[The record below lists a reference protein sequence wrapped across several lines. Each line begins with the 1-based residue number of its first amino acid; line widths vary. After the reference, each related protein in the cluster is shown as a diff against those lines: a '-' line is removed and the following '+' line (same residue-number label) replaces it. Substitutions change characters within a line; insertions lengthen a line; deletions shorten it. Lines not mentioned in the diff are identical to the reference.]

1 MRALHHHHPTA
12 PRVHAVAAMLAA
24 LFVVLAL
31 VDVAFA
37 GDASQTTEGRAVLAP
52 GNLPERRFAP
62 CGALDPEARRL
73 VVFGGRSEAGI
84 THFGDAWALDLTTHE
99 GHGRWEQAAGAGANE
114 APAPPPTR
122 SCAAAWDSDGDRLLV
137 FGGWNG
143 TTMRNGVWALDV
155 DASTWTQLC
164 DATSCG
170 TAPSPRRAAAA
181 GYDPVRDQ
189 LVVFGGLDGTYRND
203 VWTLSL
209 DGAPQWQ
216 ARSASGALPTVRASH
231 TMTYDAGRDRMWVVG
246 GTTAG
251 SDLADTWAL
260 DLTTMAWE
268 QLTPPGCPAACP
280 SPRSGHVAAYDDGL
294 DRIILYGGLQ
304 SASGLAPPEAWALS
318 ALDGSGRWDRLDVAS
333 AVPQARFVPVGAFD
347 DAARRLVVF
356 GGGLGVSAYRDTVSL
371 HLPLDRDPFWRSIAP
386 ATPFT
391 ARDQAATVVADDGVV
406 TMFGGF
412 GSGSFPG
419 AVDAGLHLADTW
431 QLPLDPEGR
440 RSWHD
445 VTATNPV
452 RVPLAREAA
461 AVAADAHRDRTF
473 LVGGLNGDVS
483 LNDVWVART
492 TPGSVTWQQLC
503 SPASCGTA
511 PEPRWGAHAVWDER
525 GDRVIVFGGRRSNG
539 SSLDDTW
546 ALELTPTPHWV
557 AMDVGAV
564 RPAARW
570 GGAATYDPRYH
581 RMVVFG
587 GQAGSDSAATPF
599 SDTWSLSLA
608 GPPQWTKLTPAGT
621 APSARRSPAYA
632 TTSGRRGIDLFITT
646 GFDATTAAHHNDVW
660 RLSLASFHGQW
671 DELSPDDCS
680 DETVPACRR
689 SASAVWDAAGE
700 RLILLVGRDAG
711 QFYDDVWAFDPR
723 RQNWEPLAS

>member
-31 VDVAFA
+31 VDVSFA
-37 GDASQTTEGRAVLAP
+37 RRPSPTTEGRAVLAP
-52 GNLPERRFAP
+52 GTLPERRFAP
-62 CGALDPEARRL
+62 VWCARSGSPATRRVRRPIRGRDHPFRRRL
-73 VVFGGRSEAGI
+73 GPRPDDPRRSRSLGAGGRR
-84 THFGDAWALDLTTHE
+84 
-99 GHGRWEQAAGAGANE
+99 GRERR
-114 APAPPPTR
+114 PAPPPTR

-431 QLPLDPEGR
+431 QLPARPGGSPL
-440 RSWHD
+440 
-445 VTATNPV
+445 
-452 RVPLAREAA
+452 LAR
-461 AVAADAHRDRTF
+461 RD
-473 LVGGLNGDVS
+473 GHESG
-483 LNDVWVART
+483 AR
-492 TPGSVTWQQLC
+492 PSR
-503 SPASCGTA
+503 S
-511 PEPRWGAHAVWDER
+511 R
-525 GDRVIVFGGRRSNG
+525 GRGGGRRR
-539 SSLDDTW
+539 
-546 ALELTPTPHWV
+546 AI
-557 AMDVGAV
+557 
-564 RPAARW
+564 
-570 GGAATYDPRYH
+570 
-581 RMVVFG
+581 
-587 GQAGSDSAATPF
+587 
-599 SDTWSLSLA
+599 
-608 GPPQWTKLTPAGT
+608 GT
-621 APSARRSPAYA
+621 APS
-632 TTSGRRGIDLFITT
+632 
-646 GFDATTAAHHNDVW
+646 W
-660 RLSLASFHGQW
+660 
-671 DELSPDDCS
+671 
-680 DETVPACRR
+680 
-689 SASAVWDAAGE
+689 SAG
-700 RLILLVGRDAG
+700 
-711 QFYDDVWAFDPR
+711 
-723 RQNWEPLAS
+723 